1 METAYDGRQIVGM
14 DLHRRRSVLVRMTED
29 GRRLG
34 TARIDNSPRE
44 LPAQIARAGTSPRVV
59 LEATYGW
66 YWAADVLEAA
76 GAEVHLAHPL
86 HEGYANGLQL
96 TPVACHCR
104 LGVGRA
110 VASGRGDCHCRVARQ
125 VGCAA

>member
-29 GRRLG
+29 GRRVG
-34 TARIDNSPRE
+34 TARIAHSPAALRAE
-44 LPAQIARAGTSPRVV
+44 IAKAGTSTRVV

-66 YWAADVLEAA
+66 YWAADTLAEA

-86 HEGYANGLQL
+86 
-96 TPVACHCR
+96 
-104 LGVGRA
+104 GVKAFAYR
-110 VASGRGDCHCRVARQ
+110 RGHKNKADSP
-125 VGCAA
+125 AA